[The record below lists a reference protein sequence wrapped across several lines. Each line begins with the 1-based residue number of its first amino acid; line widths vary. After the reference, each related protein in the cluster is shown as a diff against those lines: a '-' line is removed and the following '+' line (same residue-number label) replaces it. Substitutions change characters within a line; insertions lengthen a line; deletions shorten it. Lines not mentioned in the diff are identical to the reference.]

1 MHVYSVL
8 WTWLPRGELI
18 DLIFLEVFRMEGLCL
33 GECNTDGNGVAEW
46 VDGAEV
52 RTYGRLLLLGT
63 DCISQGWQM
72 I

>member
-1 MHVYSVL
+1 
-8 WTWLPRGELI
+8 
-18 DLIFLEVFRMEGLCL
+18 MEGLCL
-33 GECNTDGNGVAEW
+33 MGCNTDGNGVAEW

-52 RTYGRLLLLGT
+52 RIYGHLLLLGT